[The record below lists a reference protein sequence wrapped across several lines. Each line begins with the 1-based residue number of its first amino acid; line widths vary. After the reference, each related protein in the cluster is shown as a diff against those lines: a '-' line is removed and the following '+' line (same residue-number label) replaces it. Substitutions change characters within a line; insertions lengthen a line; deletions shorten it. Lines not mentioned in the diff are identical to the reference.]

1 MAYNVLNCFGFANML
16 PIGLALFSRA
26 APKGTASSVI
36 GLYFLNNFAANLAVG
51 WLGGFYEKMTP
62 TAFWLM
68 HAGIM
73 GVAVLLL
80 IAVKLTVGPH
90 LAPAYNAPDVGA
102 EPVPAT

>member
-1 MAYNVLNCFGFANML
+1 ML
-16 PIGLALFSRA
+16 PIGMALFSRA
-26 APKGTASSVI
+26 APKGMASSVI
-36 GLYFLNNFAANLAVG
+36 GLYYLNNFAANLTVG

-62 TAFWLM
+62 AAFWLM

-90 LAPAYNAPDVGA
+90 LAPAYEAPEADA
-102 EPVPAT
+102 EPSPAR